1 MWRRCG
7 IFQAA
12 GSNFHILF
20 EQIPY
25 LRVDGLLPL
34 RPVRDLQAI
43 DIVQHGFLREHRGH
57 GDEGALVGGQAAD
70 YVQFTPEHS
79 KIPVLGNLIRG
90 YRVGEGLGI
99 RQTADHG
106 KAGIHGTGHQRGD
119 GNAGAF
125 QLPPQGVG
133 PTGNVGPLV
142 A

>member
-1 MWRRCG
+1 MPKNRSNDNCDTTVSGSICFLWGGPAAMWRRCG
-7 IFQAA
+7 IFPAA

-79 KIPVLGNLIRG
+79 KIPRQLDP
-90 YRVGEGLGI
+90 GLPCG
-99 RQTADHG
+99 RRPWYPSDSRPWQSRYPWHRAS
-106 KAGIHGTGHQRGD
+106 AW
-119 GNAGAF
+119 
-125 QLPPQGVG
+125 
-133 PTGNVGPLV
+133 
-142 A
+142 